1 MLNKLLAFLRQHAM
15 VKPGDTVICA
25 VSGGADSVALLWGM
39 YLLREK
45 LQITVEAAHYNHC
58 LRGAESQSDEDF
70 VRAFCDRYD
79 IHLHLGR
86 GKVIPGEKGL
96 EAAARDSRY
105 AFLRGL
111 SGIIATAHTAD
122 DNAETVLMHML
133 RGTGLKGLG
142 GITPVGDR
150 LIRPMLS
157 VTRDEVVAFLAAY
170 SLPYVQDS
178 TNDLDV
184 FLRNRLRHH
193 VIPLLRT
200 ENPRLAG
207 SLSAMALRLREDEQ
221 VLAQLAAAEKTLQ
234 VEKLRSLSPAIR
246 NRVLAILLEDF
257 GIREPSAEHIAML
270 QSVIDSDKPSAR
282 ADFPGNI
289 TVGRRYGVLVKLS
302 DAQSY
307 CHPLPVGGA
316 VILPGCNM
324 RVTCVKSTGKA
335 VLPTG
340 NMVVRSRISGDR
352 MRLLGGSKSLKKLFI
367 DKKIPA
373 DQRHTIPVIADD
385 LGVLWAYGFGPNL
398 DRLASDN
405 GGVEIRF
412 ERLEK

>member
-79 IHLHLGR
+79 IPLHLGR
-86 GKVIPGEKGL
+86 GEVMPGEKGL
-96 EAAARDSRY
+96 EAAARDARY

-282 ADFPGNI
+282 ADFPGSI
-289 TVGRRYGVLVKLS
+289 TVGRRYGVLVKLA

-316 VILPGCNM
+316 VILPDCNM
-324 RVTCVKSTGKA
+324 RVTCVKSAGKA